1 VLPDRYSICR
11 LPAPEPVP
19 LWALQGAFTCVTRTS
34 SEWSVVCET
43 AFVPAGVQEERDWS
57 VLGVEGPLDF
67 GLIGVIAQLAR
78 QLADAA
84 ISTFVISTYETDY
97 LLVREIDL
105 GRAVATLRAAGH
117 RVEDPHH

>member
-1 VLPDRYSICR
+1 
-11 LPAPEPVP
+11 
-19 LWALQGAFTCVTRTS
+19 VTRTS

-43 AFVPAGVQEERDWS
+43 TFVPAKVQEERGWR

-67 GLIGVIAQLAR
+67 GLIGVIAQLAS

-97 LLVREIDL
+97 LLVREVDL
-105 GRAVATLRAAGH
+105 GRAVEALRAAGH
-117 RVEDPHH
+117 RIEDPHR